1 MFNLRFATSSDQ
13 LEDKTAFEKEA
24 RSVIS
29 LMQLPLTGVFNRL
42 TLSVCRATID
52 TQVTF
57 SRGFFAF
64 QWRVSPSLQSLSRV
78 SAFEWNSSALQQR
91 LAAPSKSLP
100 PVVLVCSRVLQVRYY
115 VTPLSPRISSARS
128 TAHALL
134 QNVTPRPRRFH
145 GS

>member
-57 SRGFFAF
+57 SRVFLFVTACFTLLAVTVSSIGL
-64 QWRVSPSLQSLSRV
+64 RVEQQRAAAASGCTQQV
-78 SAFEWNSSALQQR
+78 SAACSTRVQSRPSGTMILRTLEPAGVFCSQTRTR
-91 LAAPSKSLP
+91 LASE
-100 PVVLVCSRVLQVRYY
+100 RE
-115 VTPLSPRISSARS
+115 PRS
-128 TAHALL
+128 
-134 QNVTPRPRRFH
+134 RRFH

>member
-57 SRGFFAF
+57 SRVFLPFNGVFHPPC
-64 QWRVSPSLQSLSRV
+64 SHCL
-78 SAFEWNSSALQQR
+78 E
-91 LAAPSKSLP
+91 SLP
-100 PVVLVCSRVLQVRYY
+100 SSGTAARCSSGWLHPASPCHLLCSSVVACFRYDIMSH
-115 VTPLSPRISSARS
+115 P
-128 TAHALL
+128 
-134 QNVTPRPRRFH
+134 
-145 GS
+145 